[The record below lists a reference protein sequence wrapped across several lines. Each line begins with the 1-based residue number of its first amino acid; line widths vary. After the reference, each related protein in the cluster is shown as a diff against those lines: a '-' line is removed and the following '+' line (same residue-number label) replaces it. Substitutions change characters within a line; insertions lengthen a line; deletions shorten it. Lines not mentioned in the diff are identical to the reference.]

1 MTVGRPAWTQ
11 PAPDTVMRCEMKQ
24 KKGECEKLW
33 RDILGHRQELQVAFK
48 VWFMEKICL
57 IFTIAYKLD
66 IIFL

>member
-11 PAPDTVMRCEMKQ
+11 PAPDTVMSCEMKQ

-33 RDILGHRQELQVAFK
+33 GDILGHTQELQVAFK